1 MVHTNTLLEK
11 FIKFYNENSY
21 ENKDLTV
28 DRYELNGTN
37 LKIKYSYL
45 RDNISELDIK
55 YGIKYREDEIEI
67 HIMEYITFV
76 CQIK

>member
-11 FIKFYNENSY
+11 FVKFYNENSY